1 MERSAGAAIDCRSF
15 DPGPGGQ
22 PQAGWSL
29 SFYQLRSAQ
38 AAYLASDRCAGL

>member
-1 MERSAGAAIDCRSF
+1 MERSAGAAIGCRSF

-22 PQAGWSL
+22 PQAFR
-29 SFYQLRSAQ
+29 FYQLRSAQ